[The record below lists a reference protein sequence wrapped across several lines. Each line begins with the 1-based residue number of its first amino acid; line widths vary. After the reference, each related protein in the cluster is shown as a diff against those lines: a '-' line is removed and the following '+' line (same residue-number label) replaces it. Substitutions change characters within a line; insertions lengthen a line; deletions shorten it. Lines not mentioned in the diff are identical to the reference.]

1 MIPCTLQTHSI
12 GIDNMYSRICKEVG
26 LDKKDMVFPIFVQEP
41 GMEIHCIDAMPEM
54 TITPLSETISQVQKV
69 LDAGISSIII
79 FGIPKQRD
87 RGASYASKKNG
98 IVQRAL
104 LLIKGNFGKSVN
116 VTTDVCLCQYNFSG
130 HCGVFKDNAKI
141 DNDSTLHILSDIA
154 TSHAEAGADIVAPS
168 SMMDGQVLSIRR
180 SLDKHG
186 FKNTKILSY
195 SAKYHSSLYTPFRS
209 ATFSNKCNYNK
220 LNKSSYQIAYTNPK
234 ETMREIECDIREGA
248 DMVMIKPSMAY
259 LDVIYMIKKIFKF
272 PLAVQNVSGE
282 YAMVKAAGRRGWI
295 EEEEAKVNSI
305 VSIKRAGADRIVSY
319 FAMDIAR
326 YLD

>member
-1 MIPCTLQTHSI
+1 M
-12 GIDNMYSRICKEVG
+12 K
-26 LDKKDMVFPIFVQEP
+26 
-41 GMEIHCIDAMPEM
+41 
-54 TITPLSETISQVQKV
+54 ITPLSKTVSEVQKI

-87 RGASYASKKNG
+87 ENGATYASNKNG

-104 LLIKGNFGKSVN
+104 SMIKGNFGNSIN

-130 HCGVFKDNAKI
+130 HCGVFKDNGKV
-141 DNDSTLHILSDIA
+141 DNDSTLKILSDIA
-154 TSHAEAGADIVAPS
+154 TSHAEAGADVVAPS

-186 FKNTKILSY
+186 FKKTKILSY
-195 SAKYHSSLYTPFRS
+195 SVKYHSSLYTPFRS
-209 ATFSNKCNYNK
+209 ATFSSRCNYNK

-234 ETMREIECDIREGA
+234 ETMREIESDIREGA

-259 LDVIYMIKKIFKF
+259 LDIVYMIKKFFKF

-282 YAMVKAAGRRGWI
+282 YAMVKAAGRREWI
-295 EEEEAKVNSI
+295 EEEQVKVNSI

-319 FAMDIAR
+319 FAMDVAR

>member
-1 MIPCTLQTHSI
+1 
-12 GIDNMYSRICKEVG
+12 
-26 LDKKDMVFPIFVQEP
+26 MVFPIFVQER
-41 GMEIHCIDAMPEM
+41 GMEILSIKAMPEM
-54 TITPLSETISQVQKV
+54 RITPLSKTIGQVQKI

-87 RGASYASKKNG
+87 ESGGAYAYNKNG

-104 LLIKGNFGKSVN
+104 SMIKGNFGNSIN
-116 VTTDVCLCQYNFSG
+116 ITTDVCLCQYNFSG
-130 HCGVFKDNAKI
+130 HCGVFKDNGKI

-234 ETMREIECDIREGA
+234 ETMREIQSDIREGA

-259 LDVIYMIKKIFKF
+259 LDIIYMIKKIFKF

-319 FAMDIAR
+319 FAMDVAR

>member
-1 MIPCTLQTHSI
+1 MQTHN
-12 GIDNMYSRICKEVG
+12 IDKDNIYRRICKEVG
-26 LDKKDMVFPIFVQEP
+26 LYKKHMVFPIFVHER
-41 GMEIHCIDAMPEM
+41 GMEIHSIKAMPEM
-54 TITPLSETISQVQKV
+54 RITPLSKTISQVQKI

-87 RGASYASKKNG
+87 EGGGAYASNKDG

-104 LLIKGNFGKSVN
+104 SMIKGSFGNSIN

-130 HCGVFKDNAKI
+130 HCGVFKDNGKV
-141 DNDSTLHILSDIA
+141 DNDSTLQILSDIA
-154 TSHAEAGADIVAPS
+154 TSHAEAGADVVAPS

-180 SLDKHG
+180 SLDKYG
-186 FKNTKILSY
+186 FRKTKILSY
-195 SAKYHSSLYTPFRS
+195 SVKYHSSLYTPFRS
-209 ATFSNKCNYNK
+209 ATFSNRCNYNK

-234 ETMREIECDIREGA
+234 ETIREIEGDIREGA

-259 LDVIYMIKKIFKF
+259 LDIVYMIKKIFKF

-282 YAMVKAAGRRGWI
+282 YAMVKAAGRREWI
-295 EEEEAKVNSI
+295 EEEQVKVNSVI
-305 VSIKRAGADRIVSY
+305 SIKRAGADRIVSY
-319 FAMDIAR
+319 FAMDVAR

>member
-1 MIPCTLQTHSI
+1 
-12 GIDNMYSRICKEVG
+12 
-26 LDKKDMVFPIFVQEP
+26 
-41 GMEIHCIDAMPEM
+41 MPEM
-54 TITPLSETISQVQKV
+54 TITPLSEIISQVQKV

-87 RGASYASKKNG
+87 HGGSHASRKNG
-98 IVQRAL
+98 IIQRAL
-104 LLIKGNFGKSVN
+104 LMIKDSFGSSIS

-130 HCGVFKDNAKI
+130 HCGVVKKNGKI
-141 DNDSTLHILSDIA
+141 DNDSTLQILSEIA
-154 TSHAEAGADIVAPS
+154 TSHAEAGADVVAPS

-180 SLDKHG
+180 SLDKYG

-195 SAKYHSSLYTPFRS
+195 SVKYQSPLYTPFRS
-209 ATFSNKCNYNK
+209 AAFSNKCNYNE
-220 LNKSSYQIAYTNPK
+220 LNKSSYQLAYTNPK
-234 ETMREIECDIREGA
+234 ETIREIESDIREGA

-295 EEEEAKVNSI
+295 EEEEVKVNSI
-305 VSIKRAGADRIVSY
+305 VSMKRAGADRILSY
-319 FAMDIAR
+319 FAMDLAR

>member
-1 MIPCTLQTHSI
+1 
-12 GIDNMYSRICKEVG
+12 
-26 LDKKDMVFPIFVQEP
+26 MVFPIFVQER
-41 GMEIHCIDAMPEM
+41 GMEILSIKAMPEM
-54 TITPLSETISQVQKV
+54 RITPLSKTIGQVQKI

-87 RGASYASKKNG
+87 ESGGAYAYNKNG

-104 LLIKGNFGKSVN
+104 SMIKGNFGNSIN

-130 HCGVFKDNAKI
+130 HCGVFNDNGKV
-141 DNDSTLHILSDIA
+141 DNDSTLQILSDIA
-154 TSHAEAGADIVAPS
+154 TSHAEAGADVVAPS

-186 FKNTKILSY
+186 FKKTKILSY
-195 SAKYHSSLYTPFRS
+195 SVKYHSSLYTPFRS
-209 ATFSNKCNYNK
+209 ATFSNRCNYNK

-234 ETMREIECDIREGA
+234 ETMREIESDIREGA

-259 LDVIYMIKKIFKF
+259 LDIVYMIKKFFDF

-282 YAMVKAAGRRGWI
+282 YAMVKAAGRREWI
-295 EEEEAKVNSI
+295 EEEQVKVNSV

-319 FAMDIAR
+319 FAMDVAR